1 MQDSRWFRIV
11 YILLD
16 TGKCTASELA
26 EKLEVSVRTIYR
38 DLDALSAAGIP
49 VYATQGKGGG
59 VSLLPEYVLDN
70 VLLSGEEKEKILM
83 ALQDLSV
90 ADETAGELLV
100 KLGALFQTR
109 AADWIEVD
117 FRTGK
122 KAHGIRMG
130 STPSK
135 QQFSRKFWLLFPILA
150 AAAAIRNGRSSR

>member
-11 YILLD
+11 YTLLD

-70 VLLSGEEKEKILM
+70 VLC
-83 ALQDLSV
+83 
-90 ADETAGELLV
+90 
-100 KLGALFQTR
+100 
-109 AADWIEVD
+109 
-117 FRTGK
+117 
-122 KAHGIRMG
+122 

>member
-11 YILLD
+11 YTLLD

-38 DLDALSAAGIP
+38 GLDALSAAGIP

-117 FRTGK
+117 FSRTPCP
-122 KAHGIRMG
+122 AWRMC

-150 AAAAIRNGRSSR
+150 AAAAIRNGRSSH

>member
-11 YILLD
+11 YTLLD

-59 VSLLPEYVLDN
+59 VFILPEYVLDN

-90 ADETAGELLV
+90 ADETAGDCL
-100 KLGALFQTR
+100 
-109 AADWIEVD
+109 
-117 FRTGK
+117 
-122 KAHGIRMG
+122 
-130 STPSK
+130 
-135 QQFSRKFWLLFPILA
+135 
-150 AAAAIRNGRSSR
+150 